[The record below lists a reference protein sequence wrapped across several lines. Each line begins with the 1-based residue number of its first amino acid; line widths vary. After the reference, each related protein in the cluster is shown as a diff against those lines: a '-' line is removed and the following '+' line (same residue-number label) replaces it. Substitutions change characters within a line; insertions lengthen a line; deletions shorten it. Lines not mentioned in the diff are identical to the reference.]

1 MSMVEAP
8 TLARSRGEAIS
19 SWQVAAPVSLLAE
32 LTHRC
37 PLQCPYCSNPLALD
51 KAGVELDTATWL
63 RVLEE
68 AAELGVLQ
76 VAFSGG
82 EPTLR
87 RDLEDLLAR
96 AASLGLYSN
105 LITAGVLLDEARLH
119 ALVAAGLDHLQ
130 LSVQDAEPGNADRI
144 GAYRD
149 GHAKKLRV
157 ADLVRAAGIP
167 LTINAVVHRQ
177 NVDNLEAIIELA
189 VASGAQRLEVA
200 HVQYYGWALVNRAAL
215 MPTREQTERSV
226 AVVEAA
232 KERLKGVL
240 AFDYVV
246 PDYYARYPKPCMG
259 GWAKQNLNVTPS
271 GKVLPCHAAETITTL
286 EFDNVK
292 DRPLAEIWYKGA
304 AFNAFRGT
312 DWMAE
317 PCRSCPRKTV
327 DFGGCRCQAFALTG
341 DVTATDPACSLS
353 PLHRDL
359 VATAEQEAHAAP
371 PAFVYRKPQNSPKTA
386 QPVTASTT

>member
-8 TLARSRGEAIS
+8 TLARSPGQAIS
-19 SWQVAAPVSLLAE
+19 AWQVAAPVSLLAE

-37 PLQCPYCSNPLALD
+37 PLQCPYCSNPLTLE
-51 KAGVELDTATWL
+51 KAGFELDTATWL
-63 RVLEE
+63 RVLDE
-68 AAELGVLQ
+68 AAALGVLQ
-76 VAFSGG
+76 VSFSGG

-96 AASLGLYSN
+96 AAGLGLYSN

-130 LSVQDAEPGNADRI
+130 LSVQDADPGNADRI

-157 ADLVRAAGIP
+157 AQLVRAAGLP

-189 VASGAQRLEVA
+189 VACGAQRLEVA

-232 KERLKGVL
+232 KEHLKGVL

-292 DRPLAEIWYKGA
+292 DRPLAEIWYEGA

-341 DVTATDPACSLS
+341 DATATDPACSLS
-353 PLHRDL
+353 SLHRDL
-359 VATAEQEAHAAP
+359 VATAEREAHATP
-371 PAFVYRKPQNSPKTA
+371 PAFVYRKPQNSPKPA
-386 QPVTASTT
+386 ALVPASAK